1 MEKGG
6 EFSNIPAIKTE
17 YTIKDCDET
26 QDYQHQT
33 ASESINIE
41 EMENKN
47 SVSSFSKFSLPKIEQ
62 NLERDK
68 KDDCLKDSEECI
80 EACGNTQ
87 SPTNGSEM
95 PPANHYLRNA
105 ILDEVL
111 SEKKMA
117 LLWSPQ
123 VIKFLQEQQIAKRT
137 NF

>member
-1 MEKGG
+1 MENECGY
-6 EFSNIPAIKTE
+6 SNLPRIKTE
-17 YTIKDCDET
+17 YLNKD
-26 QDYQHQT
+26 
-33 ASESINIE
+33 ESQE
-41 EMENKN
+41 GVEDKN
-47 SVSSFSKFSLPKIEQ
+47 FVSSAPKYLFGKFEQ
-62 NLERDK
+62 DADK
-68 KDDCLKDSEECI
+68 KEASKECQAI
-80 EACGNTQ
+80 SGSA
-87 SPTNGSEM
+87 SNGYEM